1 MPRQLSLLIVLTA
14 AALAATACGSSKNGS
29 GGQTSSVAGAST
41 TQGTSGIITG
51 AGSTFVAPLVS
62 QWIGDFAK
70 SSKVTVTYGP
80 VGSGAGIAAITARQV
95 DFGASDAP
103 LSPDQVTACKG
114 CLEIPWALGGTS
126 IAYNV
131 KGAPQHL
138 KLSGPVL
145 ARIYLGEIKSWN
157 DPAIASLNPGTSLPA
172 TKIQP
177 VFRSDSSG
185 TSYNFTDYLS
195 AVSPDFKSKVGTTT
209 QPTFP
214 TGVGAKGSS
223 GVAGVVGHTNGAL
236 TYVDVA
242 YAITSHFAYAAM
254 ENAAQKFVLPD
265 VASIGAAAAAA
276 TSVKPNR
283 PVSIVNPPAS
293 AAAAYPISTFTYA
306 IAPTQSSK
314 AATLRQFLRYA
325 VTTGQT
331 LGPPLQFAPL
341 PPRVIAADKRAI
353 ALIR

>member
-1 MPRQLSLLIVLTA
+1 
-14 AALAATACGSSKNGS
+14 
-29 GGQTSSVAGAST
+29 
-41 TQGTSGIITG
+41 
-51 AGSTFVAPLVS
+51 
-62 QWIGDFAK
+62 
-70 SSKVTVTYGP
+70 
-80 VGSGAGIAAITARQV
+80 
-95 DFGASDAP
+95 
-103 LSPDQVTACKG
+103 
-114 CLEIPWALGGTS
+114 
-126 IAYNV
+126 
-131 KGAPQHL
+131 
-138 KLSGPVL
+138 
-145 ARIYLGEIKSWN
+145 
-157 DPAIASLNPGTSLPA
+157 
-172 TKIQP
+172 
-177 VFRSDSSG
+177 
-185 TSYNFTDYLS
+185 
-195 AVSPDFKSKVGTTT
+195 
-209 QPTFP
+209 
-214 TGVGAKGSS
+214 VGAKGSS

-331 LGPPLQFAPL
+331 LGPPLEFAPL
-341 PPRVIAADKRAI
+341 PPRVIAANKRAI